1 MQDIKNGDEKIK
13 EVSLILIVEGDK
25 KLEDIL
31 RDLKD

>member
-25 KLEDIL
+25 NIEK
-31 RDLKD
+31 K